1 MPNNYRYQLETTGKK
16 HLCPG
21 CGKKTFVRYIDN
33 ESKQYLPEQYG
44 RCDRESNC
52 QYHQKPD
59 KAPTSDNKP
68 MPKAK
73 PQPVYYMPES
83 VLNATLNLKDYDKN
97 TFVQNL
103 LKIAPV
109 ADVQKVIE
117 LYRIGTVA
125 EMYERAGACCFPF
138 IDKAGN
144 VRAIQ
149 AKQFNET
156 NHTTST
162 DFVHSILNRYFL
174 KQGEALPGW
183 LNDYSKNDLKVSCL
197 FGEQLLKLY
206 PLNPVALVEAPKT
219 AIIGALYYGLPET
232 PNALLWLGVYNKS
245 SLTLEKCKAL
255 QGRKIVLYPDLN
267 AYNLWNAQAQ
277 EYSAKISGTKF
288 IVSDLLE
295 RIAAPAEIISGLDL
309 ADYLTRFDISR
320 FRGEGEHIT
329 PPQEET
335 PPQPSNYSHSEPPA
349 PEPIQET
356 APRLMVKSVK
366 SDKSESETKPFFCG
380 IEKQASLY
388 DTQLPDWSE
397 EIEQLTTFFNETQ
410 LPEAP
415 VKLSEGLTITNVKR
429 FIDTHLTAVR
439 ANNGKP
445 FAIQHLYRLRTF
457 KKLQTD

>member
-1 MPNNYRYQLETTGKK
+1 MPNNYRYQLDRSAKK
-16 HLCPG
+16 YICPNPN
-21 CGKKTFVRYIDN
+21 CGKKTFVRYIDT

-52 QYHQKPD
+52 QYHMKPETAQP
-59 KAPTSDNKP
+59 KEYKP
-68 MPKAK
+68 QPIAK
-73 PQPVYYMPES
+73 PQPLYFMPES
-83 VLNATLNLKDYDKN
+83 VLKDTFKDWEKN
-97 TFVQNL
+97 TFIQNL

-109 ADVQKVIE
+109 EDVQKVIE
-117 LYRIGTVA
+117 LYRLGTIGRG
-125 EMYERAGACCFPF
+125 ERLGACCFPF
-138 IDKAGN
+138 IDRSGN

-197 FGEQLLKLY
+197 FGEHLLKRY

-232 PNALLWLGVYNKS
+232 PNALLWLAVYNKS
-245 SLTLEKCKAL
+245 SLTVEKCKAL
-255 QGRKIVLYPDLN
+255 QGRKVVLFPDLN
-267 AYNLWNAQAQ
+267 AYKEWNTRTQ
-277 EYSAKISGTKF
+277 ELKAKIPGTTF
-288 IVSDLLE
+288 IVKELLE
-295 RIAAPAEIISGLDL
+295 RIATPEEITSGLDL
-309 ADYLTRFDISR
+309 ADYLTRFDISL

-356 APRLMVKSVK
+356 VPGLMAKGE
-366 SDKSESETKPFFCG
+366 KSEKSENETKPFFC
-380 IEKQASLY
+380 E
-388 DTQLPDWSE
+388 
-397 EIEQLTTFFNETQ
+397 
-410 LPEAP
+410 
-415 VKLSEGLTITNVKR
+415 LSETEFLKEVCRQLQEAGISFSRSGGEIFCTPENMKKVIELTS
-429 FIDTHLTAVR
+429 
-439 ANNGKP
+439 
-445 FAIQHLYRLRTF
+445 QQLYN
-457 KKLQTD
+457 KQLQGTIFVNQ